1 MRWPWAKDGLYHYV
15 FVERGEEKL
24 RQSSARYHDLLYWIF
39 EPLTYRFASYVLEY
53 RSAENDHRQ
62 LVFSKQVESMNLI
75 DPELGKRLE
84 QEKVGSGNNK

>member
-1 MRWPWAKDGLYHYV
+1 MRWPWAKDRLYHYV

-62 LVFSKQVESMNLI
+62 LVFSKQVEVYNLI